1 MSKLHGLYKGVV
13 VFDSDVADTTNTSGA
28 AGRVKVKVEG
38 VSYSSNKSES
48 IFSNK
53 ISNAAFRCE
62 TYFRT
67 PN

>member
-13 VFDSDVADTTNTSGA
+13 VFDSDVADSTNTSGA

-48 IFSNK
+48 
-53 ISNAAFRCE
+53 
-62 TYFRT
+62 YFK